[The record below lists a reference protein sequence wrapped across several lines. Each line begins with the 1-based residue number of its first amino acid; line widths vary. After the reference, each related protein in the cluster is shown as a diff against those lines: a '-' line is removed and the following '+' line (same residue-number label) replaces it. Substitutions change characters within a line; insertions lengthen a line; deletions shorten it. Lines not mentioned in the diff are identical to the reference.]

1 MSGTR
6 VAVVTGSNKG
16 IGSAIVKELCSKFD
30 GHVYLTARD
39 EVRGKAAVQ
48 ELNKLG
54 LHPKFHQL
62 DIDDEASVIRLRDYL
77 KTNYGGLD
85 VLVNNAAITSHATI
99 TDEVFEDLVGTMK
112 TNYFDTNKACNILFP
127 ILRDHARVVNISSCF
142 AHLSLMTMKAPGVKA
157 NEELKAKLA
166 SNLTEDEIG
175 ALMESFLESVKKGD
189 YAERGWPTCPFLVYC
204 VSKMAITA
212 LTRTQQRRFD
222 QDSRQDIL
230 VNCAHPGYVDTD
242 MSYHTGPLSP
252 DQGAAAPSWLAL
264 LPKNADGPKGAYVWF
279 NKEIVDWVNG
289 PVPKCAGLDLLL
301 NMWDGNTSAA
311 EILGTI

>member
-85 VLVNNAAITSHATI
+85 VLVNNAGVTSEANIMEAAFEAVAATMQI
-99 TDEVFEDLVGTMK
+99 NF
-112 TNYFDTNKACNILFP
+112 FDTKRVCNILFP
-127 ILRDHARVVNISSCF
+127 ILRDHARVVNLSSCV
-142 AHLSLMTMKAPGVKA
+142 AHLSLLTMKAPGVKA
-157 NEELKAKLA
+157 NEELKVKLA

-189 YAERGWPTCPFLVYC
+189 YAERGWPTCSWLVYC
-204 VSKMAITA
+204 VSKMGITA
-212 LTRTQQRRFD
+212 LTRTQQRQFD
-222 QDSRQDIL
+222 QDSRQDII
-230 VNCAHPGYVDTD
+230 VNSVHPGYVVTD
-242 MSYHTGPLSP
+242 MTKQTGTLSVEE
-252 DQGAAAPSWLAL
+252 GAAAPSWLAM
-264 LPKNADGPKGAYVWF
+264 LPKNADEPKGAYVWF

-289 PVPKCAGLDLLL
+289 PVPECSAFTILVQ
-301 NMWDGNTSAA
+301 MWDDHTSLNALLGN
-311 EILGTI
+311 